1 MGRAFLS
8 LAAVTAC
15 ALAVVSPA
23 LPQSA
28 AKQIV
33 VDKDK
38 VQCPKANFTS
48 IQAAVNAAAP
58 GDTIKVCPDQYNE
71 SVNVTK
77 PSLTLVGP
85 TTVNVSQCST
95 VTAADPTRDAVVT
108 GAGSYS
114 FSLLNNNI
122 TISGFVAQ
130 GSVDGIDTSDSFSGY
145 RITNNIAQNNST
157 RGINFLSS
165 GTNQSRIDHNC
176 LRQNGNSGVQSEVG
190 NLSNGLVDHNATY
203 RNGFDGLD
211 FSGAGARAYVTVT
224 QNSSVE
230 DGLGGLSIDNSI
242 GSSLSQNTTQG
253 TPNVFAS
260 GAGIFVGGANNGLS
274 ITGNTVTGSGLG
286 NGIKLTQAQ
295 FTPVFT
301 APNVGL
307 NISSNVV
314 TAAGGSGILAVAG
327 APNLTVSVVSNNT
340 ASGNAGSGIRLQIGN
355 DNNRVTNNGTDKNGT
370 NGIYADSAVGNTFAN
385 NHMSLNVEFDARDD
399 NRPANTWTANQCTTD
414 SPPGTICGN

>member
-314 TAAGGSGILAVAG
+314 TAAGGSGIVAVAG